1 MGARRVLSDTL
12 FVCTTCKRS
21 PADNPLGP
29 DFITAL
35 NGAGLPQGMQVVGT
49 ACMSNCTRPLSV
61 ALAAPGKAT
70 YMLAEVEPATDLEPL
85 LELARLYAE
94 KPDGQTKL
102 LERPK
107 AIRRK
112 IIGRIPGTP
121 TAS

>member
-1 MGARRVLSDTL
+1 LSHTL
-12 FVCTTCKRS
+12 FVCTTCKRTS
-21 PADNPLGP
+21 GDAPLGP
-29 DFITAL
+29 DFIDAL
-35 NGAGLPQGMQVVGT
+35 AGAALPQGMQVVGT

-70 YMLAEVEPATDLEPL
+70 YMLAEVDPATDMEPL

-112 IIGRIPGTP
+112 IIARIPVPP
-121 TAS
+121 TLP

>member
-1 MGARRVLSDTL
+1 LSHTL
-12 FVCTTCKRS
+12 FVCTTCKRN
-21 PADNPLGP
+21 PAENPLGP
-29 DFITAL
+29 DFIAAL
-35 NGAGLPQGMQVVGT
+35 AQAGLPADMTVVGT
-49 ACMSNCTRPLSV
+49 ACMSNCTRALSV

-70 YMLAEVEPATDLEPL
+70 YMLAEVDPATDIEPL
-85 LELARLYAE
+85 VELAKIYAE

-121 TAS
+121 SAS

>member
-1 MGARRVLSDTL
+1 MRHTL
-12 FVCTTCKRS
+12 FVCTTCKRG
-21 PADNPLGP
+21 PGDAPLGP
-29 DFITAL
+29 DFIATLGSAD
-35 NGAGLPQGMQVVGT
+35 LPQGMDVVGT
-49 ACMSNCTRPLSV
+49 ACMSNCARPLSV

-70 YMLAEVEPATDLEPL
+70 YMLAEIDPATDMEPL

-112 IIGRIPGTP
+112 IIGRIPAMLAGQE
-121 TAS
+121 

>member
-1 MGARRVLSDTL
+1 MALNDTL
-12 FVCTTCKRS
+12 FVCTTCKRG

-29 DFITAL
+29 GFIDSLAR
-35 NGAGLPQGMQVVGT
+35 ADLPQGMQVVGT
-49 ACMSNCTRPLSV
+49 ACMSNCTRPLSI

-70 YMLAEVEPATDLEPL
+70 YMLAEIDPATDLEPL
-85 LELARLYAE
+85 VELARLYAE

-112 IIGRIPGTP
+112 IIARVPAVTV
-121 TAS
+121 A